1 MATASQM
8 FFLVMVNLSVDRE
21 LQGSVQMDSS
31 SIILILLLTGAVF
44 GPGLGLVE
52 PLRGL
57 GEPSQDL
64 VKPVVGLG
72 EPVGL
77 G

>member
-52 PLRGL
+52 SLRGL

-64 VKPVVGLG
+64 VKPVIGLG